1 MESTSPRASPSGSPA
16 QREPTRRRTP
26 RLLDQVRLAIR
37 IRHYSRRTEK
47 VYILW
52 VRQFILF
59 HDKRHPAEMG
69 VEEVQRFLTSLAVE
83 RRLSASSQ
91 NQALSALLFLRSV
104 NQS

>member
-1 MESTSPRASPSGSPA
+1 MESISSPASPSGTPP
-16 QREPTRRRTP
+16 QREPTKRRTQ

-47 VYILW
+47 VYVLW

-69 VEEVQRFLTSLAVE
+69 GAF
-83 RRLSASSQ
+83 
-91 NQALSALLFLRSV
+91 
-104 NQS
+104 